1 MPMKLFIT
9 NFNSG
14 FSNHMSSAK
23 PSSDLSPLASE
34 NINLRD
40 LTQTQKRPNY
50 KYLARVRR
58 LFIECGSNIP
68 HDLPILSCCWHN
80 F

>member
-1 MPMKLFIT
+1 MKLFIK

-14 FSNHMSSAK
+14 FSSHMSLAK

-40 LTQTQKRPNY
+40 LTQTQKRPN
-50 KYLARVRR
+50 
-58 LFIECGSNIP
+58 
-68 HDLPILSCCWHN
+68 
-80 F
+80 